1 MKNNVRKDFTII
13 PNALINDDERSDRAR
28 FLFIYMASKP
38 DDWDFY
44 QEPLAKS
51 LGYSVDTLRKYISEL
66 MDAGWMTREER
77 RDEGKFDS
85 YDYTLLPS
93 PCGKNT
99 DTVKY
104 RHGKK
109 PERGNSELYNKDY
122 YKERLDTKKE
132 RERAPENSKTETTKQ
147 PTQSPPP
154 HSAPPPSPENFFTP
168 DKHERAADEVIRYLE
183 GNKMYLNGM
192 EKGDW
197 KRAVKG
203 HCLKLQK
210 DGKWN
215 DLTIPITEQQYF
227 SWIGRRIAGVK
238 SWFTAAAEIDKQSG
252 RQPDALTIK
261 APPNK
266 KPQPQTRRAS
276 ADEARKI
283 AGL

>member
-1 MKNNVRKDFTII
+1 MNKVKNNVRKDFTII

-109 PERGNSELYNKDY
+109 PERENSVLYNKDY
-122 YKERLDTKKE
+122 NKERLLTKKE
-132 RERAPENSKTETTKQ
+132 RERAPENSNFYHPEKDKQ
-147 PTQSPPP
+147 T
-154 HSAPPPSPENFFTP
+154 
-168 DKHERAADEVIRYLE
+168 ADYLISYLNRSE
-183 GNKMYLNGM
+183 NKMWLNDMPGN
-192 EKGDW
+192 W
-197 KRAVKG
+197 TRAVKG
-203 HCLKLQK
+203 YCTKLQK
-210 DGKWN
+210 NEQWN
-215 DLTIPITEQQYF
+215 KLQVPKDEGEHYRWFGSML
-227 SWIGRRIAGVK
+227 AGIK
-238 SWFTAAAEIDKQSG
+238 SWYKTAEEFDKKSG
-252 RQPDALTIK
+252 RTPDAVTIK
-261 APPNK
+261 APAPPNLS
-266 KPQPQTRRAS
+266 QTTRRAS

>member
-109 PERGNSELYNKDY
+109 PERENSVLYNKDY